1 MNNKFSEISIIFL
14 IVTIL
19 CASFFS
25 FHVSLAKDVNSSQE
39 SISGSVMTIIQDTV
53 ARSAPDEGASVV
65 VKLSKGD
72 SIFVVGENDGWYEI
86 FYKGK
91 SAYVKVTG
99 TSTGNANDEEISI
112 AAAADSNVNS
122 ALEEEFKKKQQ
133 FDVTYVDSFER
144 QQRRNRSALVWKI
157 VIAVLVVSIIVISVV
172 IGIRNRNSIVNED
185 EDNNSES
192 DKR

>member
-1 MNNKFSEISIIFL
+1 MNNKFSGISIIFL

-25 FHVSLAKDVNSSQE
+25 FHVSFAKDVNSSQE

-53 ARSAPDEGASVV
+53 ARSDPDEGASVV

-99 TSTGNANDEEISI
+99 TSTGNANDEEISV
-112 AAAADSNVNS
+112 AAADSNVNS
-122 ALEEEFKKKQQ
+122 VLEEEFKKKQQ